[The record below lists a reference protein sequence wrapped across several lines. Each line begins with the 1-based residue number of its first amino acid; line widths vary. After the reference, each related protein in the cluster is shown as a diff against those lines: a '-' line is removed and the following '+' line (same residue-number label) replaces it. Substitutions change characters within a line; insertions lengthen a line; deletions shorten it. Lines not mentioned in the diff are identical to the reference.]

1 MSETTLRHIEHF
13 TNTIGPRGSATP
25 KEAEAHDY
33 CQSTLEG
40 LGYEAHRE
48 TFLSPL
54 SGWHPYALA
63 EGAMLVAVALF
74 VLLGQGADAGT
85 GALAAAA
92 LSIVVLIAFY
102 LHITHRG
109 GPLQWFLP
117 TDRSQNVW
125 AVARPSGE
133 ERHSVVLTGHVDTH
147 RTALAMQSPVLWQVF
162 QALTFLLTL
171 ANLALAAVF
180 IWGVVSADALPRTV
194 ALILAIVPAIS
205 LVFTLQPDFTPY
217 VKGANDNASAAAVLA
232 FAERLKAEP
241 LEHTAVFLV
250 NTGCEEVGCFG
261 LMDWIERHAADD
273 AEDADY
279 LVLDNIAGQGSEVN
293 YVLDETVLMPVSAD
307 PDLVALAEEVAGE
320 NPALG
325 AKPFHYRGLYSEL
338 SIASVYGQR
347 ALGLL
352 NFDPRTKMPPN
363 FHTARDDMSNIDA
376 AVLERS
382 EQFAWAIL
390 KKLDADAQAGGE
402 EPAAGEKPAT
412 AEQPVAAAQPAAD
425 DNLAAANEEPP
436 AAEGPAATA
445 ADAPPEP
452 TDAEAGEEPAAAEAD
467 AAPEPKAAQE

>member
-25 KEAEAHDY
+25 KEGEAHDY

-40 LGYEAHRE
+40 LGYEVHRE

-63 EGAMLVAVALF
+63 EGAMLLAVALF
-74 VLLGQGADAGT
+74 VLLGQGPDAGT

-92 LSIVVLIAFY
+92 LSLIVLISFY
-102 LHITHRG
+102 LHITHRS

-117 TDRSQNVW
+117 VDRSQNVW

-133 ERHSVVLTGHVDTH
+133 ERQRVVLTGHVDTH
-147 RTALAMQSPVLWQVF
+147 RTALAMQSPAMWQVF
-162 QALTFLLTL
+162 RVLTLVLTL

-180 IWGVVSADALPRTV
+180 IWGIASADALPRTV
-194 ALILAIVPAIS
+194 ALVLALLPAIS

-217 VKGANDNASAAAVLA
+217 VKGANDNASGAAAVLA

-241 LEHTAVFLV
+241 LEHTTVFLV

-279 LVLDNIAGQGSEVN
+279 LVLDNIAGRGSDVN
-293 YVLDETVLMPVSAD
+293 YVLDETLLMPVAAD

-325 AKPFHYRGLYSEL
+325 AKPFHFRGLYSEL

-347 ALGLL
+347 ALGLQ

-363 FHTARDDMSNIDA
+363 FHTAHDDMSNIDS

-390 KKLDADAQAGGE
+390 KKMDADAR
-402 EPAAGEKPAT
+402 
-412 AEQPVAAAQPAAD
+412 
-425 DNLAAANEEPP
+425 
-436 AAEGPAATA
+436 
-445 ADAPPEP
+445 
-452 TDAEAGEEPAAAEAD
+452 EAGEEPAAAD
-467 AAPEPKAAQE
+467 APAAEPDTAPEAKADQG